1 MNEGSILDWD
11 DDSLSNLINSP
22 QKLGLKRNA
31 YEIIANIL
39 ILAKNGIPPTTAFT
53 RAGVSSIGMKRIL
66 GKMLDAQLVKKTEV
80 TEGKANFNL
89 TTTEKGLI
97 FLYVYDLLQKL
108 LWIEKEEEPKIEEKK
123 RSFTSIFHR
132 KK

>member
-1 MNEGSILDWD
+1 MNEGSISDWD
-11 DDSLSNLINSP
+11 DDSLSNLINNP

-53 RAGVSSIGMKRIL
+53 RAGVTSLGMKRIL
-66 GKMLDAQLVKKTEV
+66 DKMLDAQLVKKTEV
-80 TEGKANFNL
+80 TKGNARFNL

-97 FLYVYDLLQKL
+97 FLYLYDSLQKL
-108 LWIEKEEEPKIEEKK
+108 LWVEKEEPKIEEKK

>member
-11 DDSLSNLINSP
+11 DESLSNLINNP

-39 ILAKNGIPPTTAFT
+39 ILAKNGIPPTTAST
-53 RAGVSSIGMKRIL
+53 RVGTNSIQMKRIL
-66 GKMLDAQLVKKTEV
+66 GKMLDAQLVKKTKV
-80 TEGKANFNL
+80 TQGNARFNL

-97 FLYVYDLLQKL
+97 FLYLYDSLQKL
-108 LWIEKEEEPKIEEKK
+108 LWIEKEPKIEEKK